1 MSFQDLNLKR
11 EYRSNKNNI
20 VNEFYIPVLN
30 ESILYRRAVGFFS
43 SSALAEVIKGISGLY
58 ENGGKIQLIASPKL
72 SEEDINAINL
82 GYRLRKEIIEE
93 NLISQLE
100 EAKDYFESERLNI
113 LAHLIANNRL
123 DIKIALLK
131 SHNQIG
137 IYHEK
142 LGLVYDKYNNVIAFS
157 GSLNETAMALA
168 VNYESIDVFTSWKDS
183 ERVND
188 KEIAF
193 ESIWNDNEVG
203 LEVLEFPKVKEAILK
218 KYKREKINTK
228 LEYEYIENLKE
239 KEEFERIFEIKEDK
253 YNIKRQVDKPNI
265 PSNVKLYDYQIEAIK
280 NWKDNNYCGIYDMAT
295 GTGKTF
301 TGIASAVE
309 LYKDLDG
316 ELAIVIVCPY
326 THLVEQWVDDLNVF
340 SIEPIIAYSE
350 STDKNYK
357 RKIRD
362 SIFDYNL
369 GVIDYFCLITTN
381 ATYRS
386 DYVQTQLKKLKKS
399 ALLLV
404 DEAHNFG
411 AMNLANK
418 LLANFKYRL
427 ALSATL
433 DRHNDEYGTSLLYS
447 YFGKKCI
454 EYSLERAIKEKK
466 LTPYYYYP
474 IPVYLSEEELEKY
487 KLLSRDIAKCIIK
500 KNGNIKLNE
509 RGKKLSLERS
519 RLVAGA
525 VNKISLLEEKMKKYQ
540 KDSHILVYCGATNI
554 FSDDIDYDDASMRQ
568 IDCITRLLGNKM
580 EMKVAQFTARENNS
594 ERKIIQDDF
603 KKGSDLQVL
612 VAIKCL
618 DEGVNIPKIKV
629 AFILA
634 STTNPK
640 EYIQRRGRV
649 LRLAEGKP
657 YAEIYDFITLP
668 RPLESV
674 KNYLVEEIKSDKS
687 LVKNE
692 LKRIIEFKD
701 ISLNPSY
708 SDKLIDEIMEAYDMN
723 YSELENLKVG
733 YDYE

>member
-1 MSFQDLNLKR
+1 MSFKDLNLKR
-11 EYRSNKNNI
+11 EYRSYRSDI
-20 VNEFYIPVLN
+20 INEFYIPVLN
-30 ESILYRRAVGFFS
+30 QSVLYRRAVGFFS
-43 SSALAEVIKGISGLY
+43 SSALAEIMKGISGLY
-58 ENGGKIQLIASPKL
+58 QNGGKIQLIASPKL
-72 SEEDINAINL
+72 SEEDIKAINF
-82 GYRLRKEIIEE
+82 GYKLRKEVIEE

-123 DIKIALLK
+123 DIKIAVLK

-142 LGLVYDKYNNVIAFS
+142 LGLVYDNYGNEIAFT
-157 GSLNETAMALA
+157 GSLNETANALL
-168 VNYESIDVFTSWKDS
+168 VNYESIDVFTSWIDS
-183 ERVND
+183 DRVND
-188 KEIAF
+188 KKMAF
-193 ESIWNDNEVG
+193 ESIWNDNEEG

-218 KYKREKINTK
+218 KYKREKVNIK
-228 LEYEYIENLKE
+228 LEYEYIKNLKE
-239 KEEFERIFEIKEDK
+239 KEESERIFDIEDNK
-253 YNIKRQVDKPNI
+253 YSIEQLNKPKI
-265 PSNVKLYDYQIEAIK
+265 PSNIKLYDYQIEAIK

-309 LYKDLDG
+309 LYKDLGG
-316 ELAIVIVCPY
+316 ELAIIIVCPY

-340 SIEPIIAYSE
+340 NIEPIIAYSE
-350 STDKNYK
+350 SIDKNYK
-357 RKIRD
+357 KKIRD

-418 LLANFKYRL
+418 LLDNFKYRL

-433 DRHNDEYGTSLLYS
+433 NRHNDEYGTSLLYS

-500 KNGNIKLNE
+500 RNGSIKLND
-509 RGKKLSLERS
+509 RGKRLSLERA
-519 RLVAGA
+519 RVVAGA
-525 VNKISLLEEKMKKYQ
+525 INKISLLEDKIKKYQ
-540 KDSHILVYCGATNI
+540 NDSHILVYCGATNVL
-554 FSDDIDYDDASMRQ
+554 DDDNDYDDVSMRQ

-580 EMKVAQFTARENNS
+580 GMKVAQFTARENNA
-594 ERKIIQDDF
+594 ERKVIQEDF

-692 LKRIIEFKD
+692 LRRIIEFKD

>member
-1 MSFQDLNLKR
+1 MSFKDLNLKR
-11 EYRSNKNNI
+11 EYRSYRSDI
-20 VNEFYIPVLN
+20 INEFYIPVLN
-30 ESILYRRAVGFFS
+30 QSVLYRRAVGFFS
-43 SSALAEVIKGISGLY
+43 SSALAEIMKGISGLY
-58 ENGGKIQLIASPKL
+58 KNGGKIQLIASPKL
-72 SEEDINAINL
+72 SEEDIKAINL
-82 GYRLRKEIIEE
+82 GYKLRKEVIEE

-142 LGLVYDKYNNVIAFS
+142 LGLVYDKYDNVIAFS

-168 VNYESIDVFTSWKDS
+168 VNYESIDVFTSWIDS
-183 ERVND
+183 DRVND
-188 KEIAF
+188 KKMAF
-193 ESIWNDNEVG
+193 ESIWNDNEEG
-203 LEVLEFPKVKEAILK
+203 LEVLEFPKVKEAILQ
-218 KYKREKINTK
+218 KYKREKVNTK
-228 LEYEYIENLKE
+228 LECEYIKNLKE
-239 KEEFERIFEIKEDK
+239 KEESERIFDVEDNK
-253 YNIKRQVDKPNI
+253 YNIEQLNKPKI

-309 LYKDLDG
+309 LYKDLGG
-316 ELAIVIVCPY
+316 ELAIIIVCPY

-340 SIEPIIAYSE
+340 NIEPIVAYSE

-357 RKIRD
+357 KKTRD

-399 ALLLV
+399 VLLII

-418 LLANFKYRL
+418 LLDNFKYRL

-500 KNGNIKLNE
+500 KNGSIKLND
-509 RGKKLSLERS
+509 RGKRLSLERA
-519 RLVAGA
+519 RVVAGA
-525 VNKISLLEEKMKKYQ
+525 INKISILEEKIKKYQ
-540 KDSHILVYCGATNI
+540 NDSHILVYCGATNVL
-554 FSDDIDYDDASMRQ
+554 DDNDYDDVSMRQ

-580 EMKVAQFTARENNS
+580 GMKVAQFTSRENNA
-594 ERKIIQDDF
+594 ERKVIQEDF
-603 KKGSDLQVL
+603 RKGTDLQVL

-657 YAEIYDFITLP
+657 YAEIYDFVTLP
-668 RPLESV
+668 RPLDSV
-674 KNYLVEEIKSDKS
+674 KNYLVEEINSDKS

-708 SDKLIDEIMEAYDMN
+708 SDKLIDKIMEAYDMN

-733 YDYE
+733 YYYE

>member
-1 MSFQDLNLKR
+1 MSFKDLNLKR
-11 EYRSNKNNI
+11 EYRSYRSDI
-20 VNEFYIPVLN
+20 INEFYIPVLN
-30 ESILYRRAVGFFS
+30 QSVLYRRAVGFFS
-43 SSALAEVIKGISGLY
+43 SSALAEIMKGISGLY
-58 ENGGKIQLIASPKL
+58 QNGGKIQLIASPKL
-72 SEEDINAINL
+72 SEEDIKAINL
-82 GYRLRKEIIEE
+82 GYKLRKEVIEE

-123 DIKIALLK
+123 DIKIAILK

-142 LGLVYDKYNNVIAFS
+142 LGLVYDNYGNEIAFT
-157 GSLNETAMALA
+157 GSLNETANALL

-188 KEIAF
+188 KKMAF
-193 ESIWNDNEVG
+193 ESIWNDNEEG

-218 KYKREKINTK
+218 KYKREKVNTK
-228 LEYEYIENLKE
+228 LEYEYIKNLKE
-239 KEEFERIFEIKEDK
+239 KEESERIFDIEDNK
-253 YNIKRQVDKPNI
+253 YSIEQLNKPNI

-301 TGIASAVE
+301 TGIASVVE
-309 LYKDLDG
+309 LYKDLGG
-316 ELAIVIVCPY
+316 ELAIIIVCPY

-340 SIEPIIAYSE
+340 NIEPIIAYSE

-357 RKIRD
+357 KKIRD

-386 DYVQTQLKKLKKS
+386 DYVQIQLKKLKKS

-418 LLANFKYRL
+418 LLDNFKYRL

-433 DRHNDEYGTSLLYS
+433 NRHNDEYGTSLLYS

-500 KNGNIKLNE
+500 RNGSIKLND
-509 RGKKLSLERS
+509 RGKRLSLERA
-519 RLVAGA
+519 RVVAGA
-525 VNKISLLEEKMKKYQ
+525 INKISLLEEKIKKYQ
-540 KDSHILVYCGATNI
+540 NDSHILVYCGATNVL
-554 FSDDIDYDDASMRQ
+554 DDDNDYDDVSMRQ

-580 EMKVAQFTARENNS
+580 GMKVAQFTARENNA
-594 ERKIIQDDF
+594 ERKVIQEDF

-657 YAEIYDFITLP
+657 YAEIYDFVTLP
-668 RPLESV
+668 RQLDSV
-674 KNYLVEEIKSDKS
+674 KNYLVEEINSDKS

-692 LKRIIEFKD
+692 LKRIIEFRD

-723 YSELENLKVG
+723 YGELTSVI
-733 YDYE
+733 

>member
-1 MSFQDLNLKR
+1 MSFKDLNLKR
-11 EYRSNKNNI
+11 EYRSYRSDI
-20 VNEFYIPVLN
+20 INEFYIPVLN
-30 ESILYRRAVGFFS
+30 QSVLYRRAVGFFS
-43 SSALAEVIKGISGLY
+43 SSALAEIMKGISGLY
-58 ENGGKIQLIASPKL
+58 QNGGKIQLIASPKL
-72 SEEDINAINL
+72 SEEDIKAINL
-82 GYRLRKEIIEE
+82 GYKLRKEVIEE

-123 DIKIALLK
+123 DIKIAVLK

-142 LGLVYDKYNNVIAFS
+142 LGLVYDNYGNEIAFT
-157 GSLNETAMALA
+157 GSLNETANALL

-188 KEIAF
+188 KKMAF
-193 ESIWNDNEVG
+193 ESIWNDNEEG

-218 KYKREKINTK
+218 KYKREKVNTK
-228 LEYEYIENLKE
+228 LEYEYIKNLKE
-239 KEEFERIFEIKEDK
+239 KEESERIFDVENNK
-253 YNIKRQVDKPNI
+253 YNIEQLNKPKI

-309 LYKDLDG
+309 LYKDLSG
-316 ELAIVIVCPY
+316 ELAIIIVCPY

-340 SIEPIIAYSE
+340 NIEPIVAYSE

-357 RKIRD
+357 KKIRD

-399 ALLLV
+399 VLLII

-418 LLANFKYRL
+418 LLDNFKYRL

-500 KNGNIKLNE
+500 RNGSIKLND
-509 RGKKLSLERS
+509 RGKRLSLERA
-519 RLVAGA
+519 RVVAGA
-525 VNKISLLEEKMKKYQ
+525 INKIGLLEEKIKKYQ
-540 KDSHILVYCGATNI
+540 NDSHILVYCGATNVLD
-554 FSDDIDYDDASMRQ
+554 DDIDYDDISMRQ

-580 EMKVAQFTARENNS
+580 GMKVAQFTARENNA
-594 ERKIIQDDF
+594 ERKIIQEDF
-603 KKGSDLQVL
+603 KKGTDLQVL

-657 YAEIYDFITLP
+657 YAEIYDFVTLP
-668 RPLESV
+668 RQLDSV
-674 KNYLVEEIKSDKS
+674 KNYLVEEINSDKS

-701 ISLNPSY
+701 ISLNPSF

>member
-1 MSFQDLNLKR
+1 MSFKDLNLKR
-11 EYRSNKNNI
+11 EYRSYRSDI
-20 VNEFYIPVLN
+20 INEFYIPVLN
-30 ESILYRRAVGFFS
+30 QSVLYRRAVGFFS
-43 SSALAEVIKGISGLY
+43 SSALAEIMKGISGLY
-58 ENGGKIQLIASPKL
+58 KNGGKIQLIASPKL
-72 SEEDINAINL
+72 SEEDIKAINL
-82 GYRLRKEIIEE
+82 GYKLRKEVIEE

-100 EAKDYFESERLNI
+100 EAEDYFESERLNI

-123 DIKIALLK
+123 DIKIAVLK

-142 LGLVYDKYNNVIAFS
+142 LGLVYDNYGNEIAFT
-157 GSLNETAMALA
+157 GSLNETANALL

-188 KEIAF
+188 KKMAF
-193 ESIWNDNEVG
+193 ESIWNDNEEG

-218 KYKREKINTK
+218 KYKREKVNTK
-228 LEYEYIENLKE
+228 LEYEYIKNLKE
-239 KEEFERIFEIKEDK
+239 KEESERIFDVENNK
-253 YNIKRQVDKPNI
+253 YNIEQLNKPKI

-309 LYKDLDG
+309 LYKDLGG
-316 ELAIVIVCPY
+316 ELAIIIVCPY

-340 SIEPIIAYSE
+340 NIEPIVAYSE

-357 RKIRD
+357 KKIRD

-399 ALLLV
+399 VLLII

-418 LLANFKYRL
+418 LLDNFKYRL

-500 KNGNIKLNE
+500 RNGSIKLND
-509 RGKKLSLERS
+509 RGKRLSLERA
-519 RLVAGA
+519 RVVAGA
-525 VNKISLLEEKMKKYQ
+525 INKIGLLEEKIKKYQ
-540 KDSHILVYCGATNI
+540 NDSHILVYCGATNVLD
-554 FSDDIDYDDASMRQ
+554 DDIDYDDISMRQ

-580 EMKVAQFTARENNS
+580 GMKVAQFTARENNA
-594 ERKIIQDDF
+594 ERKIIQEDF
-603 KKGSDLQVL
+603 KKGTDLQVL

-657 YAEIYDFITLP
+657 YAEIYDFVTLP
-668 RPLESV
+668 RQLDSV
-674 KNYLVEEIKSDKS
+674 KNYLVEEINSDKS

-701 ISLNPSY
+701 ISLNPSF

>member
-1 MSFQDLNLKR
+1 MSFKDLNLKR
-11 EYRSNKNNI
+11 EYRSYRSDI
-20 VNEFYIPVLN
+20 INEFYIPVLN
-30 ESILYRRAVGFFS
+30 QSVLYRRAVGFFS
-43 SSALAEVIKGISGLY
+43 SSALAEIMKGISGLY
-58 ENGGKIQLIASPKL
+58 QNGGKIQLIASPKL
-72 SEEDINAINL
+72 SEEDIKAINL
-82 GYRLRKEIIEE
+82 GYKLRKEVIEE

-123 DIKIALLK
+123 DIKIAVLK

-142 LGLVYDKYNNVIAFS
+142 LGLVYDNYGNEIAFT
-157 GSLNETAMALA
+157 GSLNETANALL

-188 KEIAF
+188 KKMAF
-193 ESIWNDNEVG
+193 ESIWNDNEEG
-203 LEVLEFPKVKEAILK
+203 LEVLEFPKVKEAILQ
-218 KYKREKINTK
+218 KYKREKVNTK
-228 LEYEYIENLKE
+228 LEYEYIKNLKE
-239 KEEFERIFEIKEDK
+239 KEESERIFDVEDNK
-253 YNIKRQVDKPNI
+253 YNIEQLNKPKI

-280 NWKDNNYCGIYDMAT
+280 NWRDNNYCGIYDMAT

-309 LYKDLDG
+309 LYKDLAG
-316 ELAIVIVCPY
+316 ELAIIIVCPY

-340 SIEPIIAYSE
+340 NIEPIIAYSE

-357 RKIRD
+357 KKIRD

-386 DYVQTQLKKLKKS
+386 DYVQIQLKKLKKS

-418 LLANFKYRL
+418 LLDNFKYRL

-500 KNGNIKLNE
+500 KNGSIKLND
-509 RGKKLSLERS
+509 RGKRLSLERA
-519 RLVAGA
+519 RVVAGA
-525 VNKISLLEEKMKKYQ
+525 INKISLLEEKIKKYQ
-540 KDSHILVYCGATNI
+540 NDSHILVYCGATNVLD
-554 FSDDIDYDDASMRQ
+554 DDIDYDDISMRQ

-580 EMKVAQFTARENNS
+580 GIKVAQFTARENNA
-594 ERKIIQDDF
+594 ERKIIQEDF
-603 KKGSDLQVL
+603 KKGTDLQVL

-657 YAEIYDFITLP
+657 YAEIYDFVTLP
-668 RPLESV
+668 RPLDSV
-674 KNYLVEEIKSDKS
+674 RNYLVEEINSDKS

-701 ISLNPSY
+701 ISLNPSF

-733 YDYE
+733 DYYE

>member
-1 MSFQDLNLKR
+1 MSFKDLNLKR
-11 EYRSNKNNI
+11 EYRSYRSDI
-20 VNEFYIPVLN
+20 INEFYIPVLN
-30 ESILYRRAVGFFS
+30 QSVLYRRAVGFFS
-43 SSALAEVIKGISGLY
+43 SSALAEIMKGISGLY
-58 ENGGKIQLIASPKL
+58 KNGGKIQLIASPKL
-72 SEEDINAINL
+72 SEEDIKAINL
-82 GYRLRKEIIEE
+82 GYKLRKEVIEE

-100 EAKDYFESERLNI
+100 EAEDYFESERLNI

-123 DIKIALLK
+123 DIKIAVLK

-142 LGLVYDKYNNVIAFS
+142 LGLVYDNYGNEIAFT
-157 GSLNETAMALA
+157 GSLNETANALL

-188 KEIAF
+188 KKMAF
-193 ESIWNDNEVG
+193 ESIWNDNEEG

-218 KYKREKINTK
+218 KYKREKVNTK
-228 LEYEYIENLKE
+228 LEYEYIKNLKE
-239 KEEFERIFEIKEDK
+239 KEESERIFDVENNK
-253 YNIKRQVDKPNI
+253 YNIEQLNKPKI

-309 LYKDLDG
+309 LYKDLGG
-316 ELAIVIVCPY
+316 ELAIIIVCPY

-340 SIEPIIAYSE
+340 NIEPIIAYSE

-357 RKIRD
+357 KKIRD

-418 LLANFKYRL
+418 LLDNFKYRL

-433 DRHNDEYGTSLLYS
+433 NRHNDEYGTSLLYS

-500 KNGNIKLNE
+500 RNGSIKLND
-509 RGKKLSLERS
+509 RGKRLSLERA
-519 RLVAGA
+519 RVVAGA
-525 VNKISLLEEKMKKYQ
+525 INKISILEEKIKKYQ
-540 KDSHILVYCGATNI
+540 NDSHILVYCGATNVL
-554 FSDDIDYDDASMRQ
+554 DDNDYDDVSMRQ

-580 EMKVAQFTARENNS
+580 GMKVAQFTARENNA
-594 ERKIIQDDF
+594 ERKVIQEDF
-603 KKGSDLQVL
+603 RKGTDLQVL

-657 YAEIYDFITLP
+657 YAEIYDFVTLP
-668 RPLESV
+668 RQLDSV
-674 KNYLVEEIKSDKS
+674 KNYLVEEINSDKS

-701 ISLNPSY
+701 ISLNPSF

>member
-1 MSFQDLNLKR
+1 MSFKDLNLKR
-11 EYRSNKNNI
+11 EYRSYRSDI
-20 VNEFYIPVLN
+20 INEFYIPVLN
-30 ESILYRRAVGFFS
+30 QSVLYRRAVGFFS
-43 SSALAEVIKGISGLY
+43 SSALAEIMKGISGLY
-58 ENGGKIQLIASPKL
+58 KNGGKIQLIASPKL
-72 SEEDINAINL
+72 SEEDIKAINL
-82 GYRLRKEIIEE
+82 GYKLRKEVIEE

-100 EAKDYFESERLNI
+100 EAEDYFESERLNI

-123 DIKIALLK
+123 DIKIAVLK

-142 LGLVYDKYNNVIAFS
+142 LGLVYDNYGNEIAFT
-157 GSLNETAMALA
+157 GSLNETANALL

-188 KEIAF
+188 KKMAF
-193 ESIWNDNEVG
+193 ESIWNDNEEG

-218 KYKREKINTK
+218 KYKREKVNTK
-228 LEYEYIENLKE
+228 LEYEYIKNLKE
-239 KEEFERIFEIKEDK
+239 KEESERIFDVENNK
-253 YNIKRQVDKPNI
+253 YNIEQLNKPKI

-309 LYKDLDG
+309 LYKDLGG
-316 ELAIVIVCPY
+316 ELAIIIVCPY

-340 SIEPIIAYSE
+340 NIEPIIAYSE

-357 RKIRD
+357 KKIRD

-418 LLANFKYRL
+418 LLDNFKYRL

-433 DRHNDEYGTSLLYS
+433 NRHNDEYGTSLLYS

-500 KNGNIKLNE
+500 RNGSIKLND
-509 RGKKLSLERS
+509 RGKRLSLERA
-519 RLVAGA
+519 RVVAGA
-525 VNKISLLEEKMKKYQ
+525 INKISILEEKIKKYQ
-540 KDSHILVYCGATNI
+540 NDSHILVYCGATNVL
-554 FSDDIDYDDASMRQ
+554 DDNDYDDVSMRQ

-580 EMKVAQFTARENNS
+580 GMKVAQFTSRENNA
-594 ERKIIQDDF
+594 ERKVIQEDF
-603 KKGSDLQVL
+603 RKGTDLQVL

-657 YAEIYDFITLP
+657 YAEIYDFVTLP
-668 RPLESV
+668 RQLDSV
-674 KNYLVEEIKSDKS
+674 KNYLVEEINSDKS

-701 ISLNPSY
+701 ISLNPSF

>member
-1 MSFQDLNLKR
+1 MSFKDLNLKR
-11 EYRSNKNNI
+11 EYRSYRSDI
-20 VNEFYIPVLN
+20 INEFYIPVLN
-30 ESILYRRAVGFFS
+30 QSVLYRRAVGFFS
-43 SSALAEVIKGISGLY
+43 SSALAEIMKGISGLY
-58 ENGGKIQLIASPKL
+58 KNGGKIQLIASPKL
-72 SEEDINAINL
+72 SEEDIKAINL
-82 GYRLRKEIIEE
+82 GYKLRKEVIEE

-100 EAKDYFESERLNI
+100 EAEDYFQSERLNI

-123 DIKIALLK
+123 DIKIAVLK

-142 LGLVYDKYNNVIAFS
+142 LGLVYDNYGNEIAFT
-157 GSLNETAMALA
+157 GSLNETANALL

-188 KEIAF
+188 KKMAF
-193 ESIWNDNEVG
+193 ESIWNDNEEG

-218 KYKREKINTK
+218 KYKREKVNTK
-228 LEYEYIENLKE
+228 LEYEYIKNLKE
-239 KEEFERIFEIKEDK
+239 KEESERIFDVENNK
-253 YNIKRQVDKPNI
+253 YNIEQLNKPKI

-309 LYKDLDG
+309 LYKDLGG
-316 ELAIVIVCPY
+316 ELAIIIVCPY

-340 SIEPIIAYSE
+340 NIEPIVAYSE

-357 RKIRD
+357 KKIRD

-399 ALLLV
+399 VLLII

-418 LLANFKYRL
+418 LLDNFKYRL

-500 KNGNIKLNE
+500 RNGSIKLND
-509 RGKKLSLERS
+509 RGKRLSLERA
-519 RLVAGA
+519 RVVAGA
-525 VNKISLLEEKMKKYQ
+525 INKIGLLEEKIKKYQ
-540 KDSHILVYCGATNI
+540 NDSHILVYCGATNVLD
-554 FSDDIDYDDASMRQ
+554 DDIDYDDISMRQ

-580 EMKVAQFTARENNS
+580 GMKVAQFTARENNA
-594 ERKIIQDDF
+594 ERKIIQEDF
-603 KKGSDLQVL
+603 KKGTDLQVL

-657 YAEIYDFITLP
+657 YAEIYDFVTLP
-668 RPLESV
+668 RQLDSV
-674 KNYLVEEIKSDKS
+674 KNYLVEEINSDKS

-701 ISLNPSY
+701 ISLNPSF